1 MVNKSHIQEISEKL
15 YNSNY
20 DILST
25 VRLIMLSDWFY
36 DEEIVGKKIKS
47 PVDLI
52 VCLAKQ
58 SYLNIEEKKSI
69 IAIQRQL
76 GQELLAPPNVAGWPG
91 GKRWIDSSSLLF
103 RIKLASM
110 ILNDGNIAWNEKGD
124 MAEDMLMMTS
134 GRKTKRSKIKGHK
147 GFKISVNKK
156 ALEDAY
162 LDMEI
167 DDIAGHLIS
176 TELSSSAREVLNKS
190 NNTIIGKLSAIL
202 SLPEFQMS

>member
-1 MVNKSHIQEISEKL
+1 
-15 YNSNY
+15 
-20 DILST
+20 
-25 VRLIMLSDWFY
+25 MLSDWFY
-36 DEEIVGKKIKS
+36 TKEILGKKIKS
-47 PVDLI
+47 PTDLI

-58 SYLNIEEKKSI
+58 CYLNIEEKKSV

-134 GRKTKRSKIKGHK
+134 GRKTKRSKIKGPK
-147 GFKISVNKK
+147 GFKISVNVKV
-156 ALEDAY
+156 LENVY
-162 LDMEI
+162 SDMEI
-167 DDIAGHLIS
+167 DQIAEHLIS
-176 TELSSSAREVLNKS
+176 IELSTSAKDVLNKS